1 MQSEDV
7 TLRRAKSRNV
17 CRSSHDAHR
26 YVVHLVDDDAL
37 TFHSL
42 FFVSVFV
49 IIAGAG
55 GDSHRV
61 GRRVDRTHAGGAS
74 RWGVARV
81 DRRCR
86 RATAT
91 RVR

>member
-42 FFVSVFV
+42 FLCLCLSSLPVPAVTR
-49 IIAGAG
+49 AAWGDGWTGLTRAAHRDG
-55 GDSHRV
+55 GSRV
-61 GRRVDRTHAGGAS
+61 
-74 RWGVARV
+74 
-81 DRRCR
+81 
-86 RATAT
+86 
-91 RVR
+91 